1 MGDLLI
7 VDDEEMLAENY
18 ARFFTRRGHTVRVAS
33 SGAEALARFAD
44 RRPDVLLL
52 DVNLPD
58 MSGFDVFDRLKGE
71 RPVVVMISGHAEV
84 PMAVRAVQE
93 GAETF
98 LTKPVDLNHLEV
110 AIERALETVRLR
122 LLTRYVNE
130 RRSSTGRVA
139 LGSSPAMR
147 ELAAQV
153 ELLAATD
160 RTAVLILGETGT
172 GKGRIAELIH
182 ADGVR
187 ASGPFTEAHCS
198 GVSESALEAELF
210 GVEDTGAGDPRPG
223 LVEVAAGGTLFLDEI
238 GDLPLALQPRLLRLL
253 EGRPVRRAGGT
264 RDVVCNV
271 RLIAATSRDL
281 IALVN
286 AGRFR
291 EDLYYRLSVMPV
303 RLPPLRDR
311 SREDLVELVARLM
324 DELAPQLPAAP
335 RHVDD
340 AVLDRL
346 LRHTWTGNIRELR
359 NVLERAMLVARGRE
373 TLDMESLPVEF
384 RARGASAEDGTRTEM
399 RSLEDVER
407 DHITRTLRAVR
418 GNRSQAARVLG
429 ISRATLIKKIRDYGL
444 AALPSGST

>member
-7 VDDEEMLAENY
+7 VDDESILADSY
-18 ARFFTRRGHTVRVAS
+18 AKFFSRRGHSVRVA
-33 SGAEALARFAD
+33 GTGTEALAQFRE
-44 RRPDVLLL
+44 RRPDVVLL

-58 MSGFDVFDRLKGE
+58 MTGFDVFDRLKAD

-84 PMAVRAVQE
+84 PLAVRAVQE

-98 LTKPVDLNHLEV
+98 LTKPVDLNHLDV

-122 LLTRYVNE
+122 LLSRYVNE
-130 RRSSTGRVA
+130 RRSTTGRTA

-147 ELAAQV
+147 DLAAQV
-153 ELLAATD
+153 DLLAATD
-160 RTAVLILGETGT
+160 RTAVLLLGETGT
-172 GKGRIAELIH
+172 GKGRIAEMIH

-187 ASGPFTEAHCS
+187 AAGPFTEVHCGS
-198 GVSESALEAELF
+198 TSEAALEAELL
-210 GVEDTGAGDPRPG
+210 GVEDAGAGEPRPG
-223 LVEVAAGGTLFLDEI
+223 LVEVASGGSLFLDEV
-238 GDLPLALQPRLLRLL
+238 GDLPLSLQPRVLRLL
-253 EGRPVRRAGGT
+253 EGRPIRRAGGT
-264 RDVVCNV
+264 RDVLCNV

-291 EDLYYRLSVMPV
+291 EDLYYRLSVMPL

-335 RHVDD
+335 RHIDD
-340 AVLDRL
+340 AALERL
-346 LRHTWTGNIRELR
+346 LKHGWPGNIRELR

-373 TLDMESLPVEF
+373 TLDIESLPVEL
-384 RARGASAEDGTRTEM
+384 RSRGGEESGRVEL
-399 RSLEDVER
+399 RSLDDVER
-407 DHITRTLRAVR
+407 DHIARTLRAVR

-429 ISRATLIKKIRDYGL
+429 ISRATLIKKIKDYGL
-444 AALPSGST
+444 AAQPLGSA